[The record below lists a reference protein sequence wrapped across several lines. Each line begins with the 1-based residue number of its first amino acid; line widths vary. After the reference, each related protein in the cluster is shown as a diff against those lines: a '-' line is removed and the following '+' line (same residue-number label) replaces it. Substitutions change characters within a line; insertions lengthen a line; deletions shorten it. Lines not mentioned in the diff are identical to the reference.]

1 MKTILTS
8 SLILAILAGCHQ
20 PVTQQNSAA
29 PAAATGDDYLQRI
42 NGLPG
47 KQRDAA
53 FLRAIVDA
61 GFACQSVASSQAHKN
76 VQGYPAWLTHCTDGR
91 DWVIVLEKNGIVQ
104 VVTPAQL
111 RGAPAPSSTPASA
124 VGREADR

>member
-20 PVTQQNSAA
+20 PVAKQNSAT
-29 PAAATGDDYLQRI
+29 PVAATGDDYLQRI

-61 GFACQSVASSQAHKN
+61 GFACQSVTSSQTHTD
-76 VQGYPAWLTHCTDGR
+76 VQGYPAWLAHCTDGR

-111 RGAPAPSSTPASA
+111 RGAPSPTPVGAA
-124 VGREADR
+124 GRETRR